1 MQETITMSNTPAEVA
16 RAALATPVGVLHL
29 YGVPE
34 GLLAVA
40 LPNDP
45 RAEAEARL
53 RRGMAVRGGIQFV
66 DDEAA
71 LADALGQLRA
81 WFAGERRAFDL
92 PLAPRGTPFQLAVW
106 DAVAAI
112 PWGTTCSYADVAR
125 RIGKPAAV
133 RAVGAANGANPLP
146 LIIPCHRVIGAN
158 GALTGYGGGLPLKQ
172 QLLAWE
178 RGQTQ
183 LGGLR

>member
-1 MQETITMSNTPAEVA
+1 MTTQIA
-16 RAALATPVGVLHL
+16 RAELPTPVGVLQL
-29 YGVPE
+29 YGASG
-34 GLLAVA
+34 GLRSVA
-40 LPNDP
+40 LPNES

-53 RRGMAVRGGIQFV
+53 RRGAEARHAPRIV

-81 WFAGERRAFDL
+81 WFAGERREFDV

-106 DAVAAI
+106 EAVAAI
-112 PWGTTCSYADVAR
+112 PWGATCSYADIAR
-125 RIGKPAAV
+125 RIGKPNAV

-158 GALTGYGGGLPLKQ
+158 GSLTGYGGGLPLKQ

-178 RGQTQ
+178 RGQTL
-183 LGGLR
+183 LGGLE

>member
-1 MQETITMSNTPAEVA
+1 MTTQIA
-16 RAALATPVGVLHL
+16 RAELLTPVGVLQL
-29 YGVPE
+29 YGVPD
-34 GLLAVA
+34 GLLTVA
-40 LPNDP
+40 LPNES

-53 RRGMAVRGGIQFV
+53 GRGAAGRGGARFV
-66 DDEAA
+66 DDEAT
-71 LADALGQLRA
+71 LAEALGQLRA
-81 WFAGERRAFDL
+81 WFRSERRAFDM

-106 DAVAAI
+106 EAVAAI
-112 PWGTTCSYADVAR
+112 PWGETCSYADIAR

-158 GALTGYGGGLPLKQ
+158 GSLTGYGGGLPLKQ

-178 RGQTQ
+178 RGQAL
-183 LGGLR
+183 LGGLG

>member
-1 MQETITMSNTPAEVA
+1 MTTRIA
-16 RAALATPVGVLHL
+16 RAALPTPVGVLQL
-29 YGVPE
+29 YGASN
-34 GLLAVA
+34 GLLSIA
-40 LPNDP
+40 LPNES

-53 RRGMAVRGGIQFV
+53 GRGAARHGAPQFV
-66 DDEAA
+66 DVEAA
-71 LADALGQLRA
+71 LAEALAQLRA
-81 WFAGERRAFDL
+81 WFSGERRDFDV

-106 DAVAAI
+106 EAVAAI
-112 PWGTTCSYADVAR
+112 PWGATCSYADIAR

-158 GALTGYGGGLPLKQ
+158 GSLTGYGGGLPLKQ

-178 RGQTQ
+178 RGQTL
-183 LGGLR
+183 LGGLG